1 MVVTYWSFRMMMT
14 AGLLMIALA
23 AFFLWALRGSIERAR
38 WLKWVPWVIIL
49 PYVGNT
55 FGWILTEMGRQPWIV
70 QGLLT
75 VDKGVSPNLTTTD
88 LLISLLGYFL
98 LYTSLGAANVY
109 LMRKYAIAGPEGAMK
124 ESVDLAP
131 VAIGSQD

>member
-1 MVVTYWSFRMMMT
+1 MMT
-14 AGLLMIALA
+14 AGLLMMALA
-23 AFFLWALRGSIERAR
+23 AFFLVALRGNIERAP

-49 PYVGNT
+49 PYIGNS

-75 VDKGVSPNLTTTD
+75 VSEGISPNLTSID
-88 LLISLLGYFL
+88 LLISLLGYL
-98 LYTSLGAANVY
+98 VLYSSLGAANVY
-109 LMRKYAIAGPEGAMK
+109 LMRKYAIAGPDAAMK
-124 ESVDLAP
+124 ESVEVAP